1 MSNLSQYQTVF
12 RIIKPNTPRR
22 AGQAA
27 KRKHQTNGFSAN
39 PSGISAPDRNVNLNN
54 GDNISRAQSRLQ
66 KLEVMV
72 TTLMQANE
80 STHGQSGQ
88 ATPPHS
94 DNSLQTL
101 STSVHSDTV
110 PASLATDASSA
121 ATCSLP
127 NGHLAIRGVETR
139 YLGPTHWAAILE
151 NIKDI
156 QECLAPEPEEAE
168 DGDFSTYR
176 NDPDIV
182 LSDLQPLS
190 MAEVCTSLPP
200 RAVVDKL
207 LSEQFN
213 ARFLHIRER
222 SSLFL
227 REQYESFWNDP
238 SSTSFLWISM
248 LFSLIHLGSRIAR
261 PGETD
266 FFQSLKEASGLFFT
280 NAGRALVAGHYQKA
294 RPYSVEA
301 MLLYAISRFFQRG
314 ASETEPWL
322 LMGVAARLALRM
334 GYHRDPSHLAH
345 ISPFEGEMRRRVFST
360 VQTFELLLSFQAG
373 LPAIIHE
380 EDYDTAPPS
389 NLFDEDF
396 DEYSTTI
403 PPSRPPTDPTPML
416 YYCYKGHLAQAF
428 RKVAQQALSPRFPA
442 YADVLSL
449 DDELRKIRA
458 RIPPSL
464 RWRPPGS
471 SITDAT
477 HTIVHRLNVEL
488 VYQKGMMILH
498 RKYLSHDRTNP
509 KFQYSRSACIGASFQ
524 MLQYQA
530 EVDRAT
536 RPGGLLHNSQWTSA
550 NLAHHDFLLAAMIT
564 CLDLYESHRQT
575 GSEAMPTLDLDAQRM
590 RYDALKVSH
599 DIWQSQ
605 TSTSSD
611 ARRAS
616 NILATMLSKIPRP
629 GPQKKEEVTGI
640 HSATA
645 DIIQPLSQEK
655 LDSARTVSANQS
667 GPGHNPLPLDNPT
680 IPLPDDVLGV
690 IHDPASRELLD
701 VFFSDSDMI
710 DWVSSV
716 FPLPWSV
723 VVANQV
729 VAGYSR
735 SIHPGWV
742 NTDEVFRLLKP
753 DIP

>member
-39 PSGISAPDRNVNLNN
+39 PSGVSARDRNVSLDN

-66 KLEVMV
+66 KLEEMV
-72 TTLMQANE
+72 TTLMQANQ

-101 STSVHSDTV
+101 SMSIRSDTV
-110 PASLATDASSA
+110 PTSLTTDASSA
-121 ATCSLP
+121 ATSSLP

-182 LSDLQPLS
+182 LSDLQPLT

-213 ARFLHIRER
+213 ARFLHIPFIHKQK
-222 SSLFL
+222 FL

-238 SSTSFLWISM
+238 SSASFLWISM
-248 LFSLIHLGSRIAR
+248 LLSLIHLGSRIAR
-261 PGETD
+261 PEETD
-266 FFQSLKEASGLFFT
+266 FFQCLKEASGLFFT

-380 EDYDTAPPS
+380 EDCDTAPPG

-416 YYCYKGHLAQAF
+416 YYCYKGQLAQAF

-458 RIPPSL
+458 GIPPSL
-464 RWRPPGS
+464 RWRPLGS
-471 SITDAT
+471 SITDET

-498 RKYLSHDRTNP
+498 RRYLSHDRTNP
-509 KFQYSRSACIGASFQ
+509 AFQYSRSACTGASFQ

-536 RPGGLLHNSQWTSA
+536 QPGGLLHNSQWTSA

-575 GSEAMPTLDLDAQRM
+575 GTEAMPTLDSDAQRL

-616 NILATMLSKIPRP
+616 DILAIMLSKIPRP
-629 GPQKKEEVTGI
+629 GPQKKEEVNGI

-645 DIIQPLSQEK
+645 DIVQPLSQVK
-655 LDSARTVSANQS
+655 LDAVRTASTNQS
-667 GPGHNPLPLDNPT
+667 VPLDKPT
-680 IPLPDDVLGV
+680 IPLHDDGLEA

-701 VFFSDSDMI
+701 VFFSDSYMI
-710 DWVSSV
+710 DWVSSSSPSHV
-716 FPLPWSV
+716 LSSLLTKSSQGVLDQYIQDGSAPM
-723 VVANQV
+723 
-729 VAGYSR
+729 R
-735 SIHPGWV
+735 SF
-742 NTDEVFRLLKP
+742 DF
-753 DIP
+753 